1 MNQNQKVSRKE
12 SGQSLVE
19 MALSFTIL
27 MLLVAGVIDLGRAFF
42 TYISLSDAA
51 QEGGAY
57 AAMEPTDSAGIRS
70 RVKETTNSPV
80 DLSIISDGSIAITPS
95 GSYCAGF
102 SGSVSNSIQVTVTYT
117 LQFLFPMSNLLLP
130 GGQITLN
137 ATSVNTIIR
146 PIC

>member
-57 AAMEPTDSAGIRS
+57 AAMDPTSTILIQD
-70 RVKETTNSPV
+70 RVRETTNSPV
-80 DLSIISDGSIAITPS
+80 DLSGATVQIIPS

-102 SGSVSNSIQVTVTYT
+102 SGGVSNSIQVTVTYT
-117 LQFLFPMSNLLLP
+117 MQFLFPMSNLLLP
-130 GGQITLN
+130 DGEITLN